1 MMSRRE
7 LLKAGSAAGVMATA
21 GARVPA
27 ARAQMGTPEQK
38 AKQQELEKTYT
49 KLQITNDWL
58 GLEVPGYTMGE
69 TMGVSTNSQGH
80 LFVYSRTNPRG
91 NARGAM
97 AAMLWEF
104 DENYKFVKEWGPNNY
119 AAGFAHSVRVDKDDN
134 VWQLD
139 EGSNMI
145 VKYDRATCRPVFWLG
160 RTLEAVDY
168 LEEYV
173 EHEGTGYYQTVGRDV
188 TPHPKGRMGEFDRPT
203 DVTWDS
209 KGNIYVSDG
218 YNNSRVVKIA
228 PDSTWLKVVGSFGD
242 GVNQFHIP
250 HSIACDNQDTIYVA
264 DRNNNRIQVY
274 DTDLNYLR
282 TYTGMGSPWGI
293 SISPSS
299 PQYLFSGD
307 GTTGKIYKMDLSG
320 KMLGWAQTSLGH
332 GSNTT
337 GRLIHQIHAQSAS
350 VVFLGSACLW
360 DVQRITIR
368 S

>member
-1 MMSRRE
+1 V
-7 LLKAGSAAGVMATA
+7 ASA
-21 GARVPA
+21 
-27 ARAQMGTPEQK
+27 QISTPGQI
-38 AKQQELEKTYT
+38 AKQTELEKGYA
-49 KLQITNDWL
+49 KLQITDDWL
-58 GLEVPGYTMGE
+58 GLEVPGQTVGE

-91 NARGAM
+91 NARGAT

-119 AAGFAHSVRVDKDDN
+119 ALGFAHSVRVDKDDN

-145 VKYDRATCRPVFWLG
+145 IKYNTSGRPVFWLG

-168 LEEYV
+168 LEEYL
-173 EHEGTGYYQTVGRDV
+173 EHEGTGYYQSVDRIITA
-188 TPHPKGRMGEFDRPT
+188 HPIGGMGEFNRPT

-209 KGNIYVSDG
+209 KGNIFVSDG

-228 PDSTWLKVVGSFGD
+228 PDSTWVKVVGTFGN

-250 HSIACDNQDTIYVA
+250 HSIACDNHDILYVG
-264 DRNNNRIQVY
+264 DRNNSRIQVY

-282 TYTGMGSPWGI
+282 TYTGMGSPWGV
-293 SISPSS
+293 SVNPGSE
-299 PQYLFSGD
+299 QYLFSGD
-307 GTTGKIYKMDLSG
+307 GTTGKIYKMSLDG
-320 KMLGWAQTSLGH
+320 KMIGWAQTSLGH
-332 GSNTT
+332 GANTT
-337 GRLIHQIHAQSAS
+337 GRLIHQIHAQSAN
-350 VVFLGSACLW
+350 VVFLGSACHW
-360 DVQRITIR
+360 DVQKITIHGV